1 MTLNTTFATRTSTA
15 SPKAVLHSTAP
26 SHHRFHL
33 LDGLRGIAAFLV
45 VLFHMPTFLCN
56 FGQQSAYL
64 AVDFFFCLSGFVI
77 AFSYEKRLS
86 ASMSLK
92 DFSAARA
99 IRLYPTYLLATFFG
113 LCVFLNSLH
122 YPLTTLLKGR
132 LLALTLFQ
140 AGMLPN
146 LHLWPGPY
154 LFPMDEPAWSLFYE
168 LLANIAFAALLR
180 KKLAGSWT
188 LILSATLA
196 FAALSSWAFKG
207 HRLDV
212 GWSND
217 WHHIAMGIARVT
229 LSFSTGVLM
238 LRLFHRTGR
247 PQLNPSL
254 QRVIPIA
261 LAIALI
267 FLLTAPIRALQT
279 SGFQIFTIVLLF
291 PAVVYVGSL
300 ITTPSS
306 WTRLCVFLGN
316 ISYPVYLLQG
326 VLFNLLYKPRIMDF
340 AKLHP
345 HAVFASFLV
354 LLTLLSHFTFTLY
367 DAPVRSRLTHW
378 YNARIR
384 TLAPSL
390 S

>member
-1 MTLNTTFATRTSTA
+1 
-15 SPKAVLHSTAP
+15 
-26 SHHRFHL
+26 
-33 LDGLRGIAAFLV
+33 
-45 VLFHMPTFLCN
+45 
-56 FGQQSAYL
+56 
-64 AVDFFFCLSGFVI
+64 
-77 AFSYEKRLS
+77 
-86 ASMSLK
+86 
-92 DFSAARA
+92 
-99 IRLYPTYLLATFFG
+99 
-113 LCVFLNSLH
+113 
-122 YPLTTLLKGR
+122 
-132 LLALTLFQ
+132 
-140 AGMLPN
+140 MLPN
-146 LHLWPGPY
+146 LHLWPGPF

-188 LILSATLA
+188 MILSALLA
-196 FAALSSWAFKG
+196 SVLLSLWAFKG

-247 PQLNPSL
+247 PLLTPIL

-267 FLLTAPIRALQT
+267 FLLTSPIRALQT
-279 SGFQIFTIVLLF
+279 SGFQIFTIILLF

-300 ITTPSS
+300 ITTPAS

-326 VLFNLLYKPRIMDF
+326 VLFAMLYKPHIMDF

-354 LLTLLSHFTFTLY
+354 LLT
-367 DAPVRSRLTHW
+367 APLPFHVHPLRRPHPKPPHPLVQRLGF
-378 YNARIR
+378 NARSICPP
-384 TLAPSL
+384 TLNNETHATVPAREDPQSGEPAQ
-390 S
+390 